1 MIFCQTQKGT
11 VSAAEQIVND
21 FRERELIRDN
31 NQLMR
36 LIEGSKAVSDK
47 SLQKLVM
54 SGVGFHN
61 AQLSPQDKN
70 IVEDLFFQGDL
81 IVQKL

>member
-1 MIFCQTQKGT
+1 
-11 VSAAEQIVND
+11 
-21 FRERELIRDN
+21 
-31 NQLMR
+31 MR
-36 LIEGSKAVSDK
+36 LIEGSKAISDK
-47 SLQKLVM
+47 NLQKLVM

-81 IVQKL
+81 IVQIL